1 MIKYVVL
8 QCVAFGTINSH
19 LLVHTLLKIGCPSGY
34 NQTVI
39 WYGSARYLEISSGVI
54 SSHDI
59 QNYPI
64 FTDSE
69 LMKINYQE
77 FVKMREN

>member
-1 MIKYVVL
+1 MIKYVVQQFAAL
-8 QCVAFGTINSH
+8 DTINSH
-19 LLVHTLLKIGCPSGY
+19 LLVHKLLKIGCPSGY

-39 WYGSARYLEISSGVI
+39 WYESARYLEFSSGVI

-69 LMKINYQE
+69 LIE
-77 FVKMREN
+77 D